1 MNAVQDI
8 WKRLEISF
16 WHQVAIPLLDSE
28 SETIKNIVNLGYQS
42 MKRYQPMNTLLK
54 AFVWVFM
61 GLSFGLT
68 IGLLV
73 Y

>member
-1 MNAVQDI
+1 MNAVQEL
-8 WKRLEISF
+8 WKQVEIRF

-28 SETIKNIVNLGYQS
+28 SETIKNIVNVGYQS
-42 MKRYQPMNTLLK
+42 VKRYQPMNTLLK
-54 AFVWVFM
+54 AFVWILM

-68 IGLLV
+68 IGLMV